1 MCEAGVNA
9 KAMQEILGH
18 SCIEVTMNIYA
29 EATEDLKKTQMINLA
44 SYLDT
49 GKTA

>member
-18 SCIEVTMNIYA
+18 SCIEITMNIYA
-29 EATEDLKKTQMINLA
+29 EAAEDLKKTALSSKVCN
-44 SYLDT
+44 
-49 GKTA
+49 